1 MAIKLLFKS
10 ETKNIENLTGNFL
23 SLKRTLVFTE
33 IVLNW
38 NFTEMIQNWFFTE
51 IVLNWFFTETDFLQK
66 WFQTDF
72 SQKWIKLTF
81 HRNWKWTL
89 LLHSPLSVEIWL
101 LPWEEVNLLKIL
113 KSDNFK
119 NQPKTSSHPSQGL
132 LWPVF
137 HVSDQKNGQKS
148 SFSLKNF
155 PRPRG
160 FLDRKCQ
167 NFKPKQLNFSPKIHW
182 LEPRD
187 QAVGLEGLR
196 EVCDQNNWWFS
207 PPKQKFDIFLT
218 FWLLY
223 KKLTSDDLFEDIK
236 AQKAPW
242 RTLWPYW
249 ASRRPILT
257 PFDQKIAQKDPFSTQ
272 N

>member
-1 MAIKLLFKS
+1 MAIKLLFKR

-132 LWPVF
+132 LW
-137 HVSDQKNGQKS
+137 K
-148 SFSLKNF
+148 SFSCKW
-155 PRPRG
+155 PE
-160 FLDRKCQ
+160 KW
-167 NFKPKQLNFSPKIHW
+167 PKKL
-182 LEPRD
+182 
-187 QAVGLEGLR
+187 
-196 EVCDQNNWWFS
+196 
-207 PPKQKFDIFLT
+207 IFL
-218 FWLLY
+218 
-223 KKLTSDDLFEDIK
+223 KKVPS
-236 AQKAPW
+236 P
-242 RTLWPYW
+242 
-249 ASRRPILT
+249 
-257 PFDQKIAQKDPFSTQ
+257 
-272 N
+272 